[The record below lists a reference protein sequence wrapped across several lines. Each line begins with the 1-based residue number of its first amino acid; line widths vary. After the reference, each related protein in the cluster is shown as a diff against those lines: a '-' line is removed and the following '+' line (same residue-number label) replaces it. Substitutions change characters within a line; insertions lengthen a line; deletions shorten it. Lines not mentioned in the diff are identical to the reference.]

1 MSNLLNKFADKLQG
15 HDHENRDNN
24 NNDDDLQQ
32 QQRKQGFRQGTRRKQ
47 ESNSEDLYSGTRQGY
62 EGVPS
67 EDTGAYMHSGNTG
80 RDRDSSRA
88 QTKYSGRTGDDLE
101 EADQDTF
108 TSSGQQSGQRANRGV
123 SNDWNDDSGMMG
135 SGNAG
140 MMGSGDN
147 NDMMGSG
154 NSNTMGG
161 GNTMGGN
168 RKRDNW

>member
-15 HDHENRDNN
+15 HDHENRDDDNN
-24 NNDDDLQQ
+24 NNDDMQQ

-47 ESNSEDLYSGTRQGY
+47 ESNNDDLYSGTKQGY

-88 QTKYSGRTGDDLE
+88 QTKYSGSTGGNDMGG
-101 EADQDTF
+101 ADQDTF
-108 TSSGQQSGQRANRGV
+108 GSSNQSGDRANRGV
-123 SNDWNDDSGMMG
+123 SNDWNDDDDSGMG

-140 MMGSGDN
+140 MMGSGGN

-161 GNTMGGN
+161 N